1 MKSSFASTLALLV
14 ATIGVSPVA
23 SLVRRAQDFGPVT
36 VEFSNSISGV
46 SQTVV
51 VPTSDGIN
59 AGVATLLGGSASPLF
74 DPEQGNLEATTATI
88 KDGTHKFFCLLDKPA
103 RREDPSDPEI
113 KIFLLPNAP
122 TADIGT
128 KFGQAGAVIFMDLFE
143 INCLPF

>member
-1 MKSSFASTLALLV
+1 MKSSFASILALLV
-14 ATIGVSPVA
+14 AAIGASPVA
-23 SLVRRAQDFGPVT
+23 PLARRAQDFGPVT
-36 VEFSNSISGV
+36 VEFSNSHTGV

-59 AGVATLLGGSASPLF
+59 VSVATLLGGSTSPLF

-88 KDGTHKFFCLLDKPA
+88 KDDTHKFFCLLDRPSGLPTA
-103 RREDPSDPEI
+103 SDPEI
-113 KIFLLPNAP
+113 RIFLLPNAS

-128 KFGQAGAVIFMDLFE
+128 EFGEVGAVIFMDTFE